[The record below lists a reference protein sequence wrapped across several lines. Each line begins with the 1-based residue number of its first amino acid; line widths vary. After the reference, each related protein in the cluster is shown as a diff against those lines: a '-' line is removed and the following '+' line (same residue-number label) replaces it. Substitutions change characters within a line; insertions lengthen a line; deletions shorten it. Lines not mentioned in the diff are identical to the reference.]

1 MTPAI
6 VQAATLLSEAQ
17 PEMRSHVEVLAPAT
31 LAETSC
37 TAAVVARAEAMAGLV
52 GGCRVFDE
60 GVQRLA
66 ADMMTGGICAGGG
79 EGEGD
84 VGWVVM
90 GESRKVMPGLHRQRS
105 RPVDAS

>member
-1 MTPAI
+1 M
-6 VQAATLLSEAQ
+6 LSEAQ

-52 GGCRVFDE
+52 GGCRVCDE

-90 GESRKVMPGLHRQRS
+90 GESRK
-105 RPVDAS
+105 